1 MFEPSKKFQVL
12 TLLQEAKDDGRAI
25 SGSDLGRAMDISRQ
39 AVWKMVKGL
48 EDEGFVI
55 PSSPAGYSLEA
66 LPKALHP
73 EALRL
78 LLPPPYDEGG
88 IRILEDTAST
98 NLDAKNLL
106 DETRAECV
114 VVASRT
120 QSKGRGRLGRSFFS
134 PPGGLYFSFAWRNHE
149 DQKNFGLITIFAAVA
164 LHRAILDLYGIPTT
178 IKWVND
184 LEKEGKKISGIL
196 TEGRA
201 GLESGR
207 IDTIVC
213 GIGTNLMT
221 PEGGFPEDIRDRAGA
236 LFPDPHEDLDYNLLL
251 ARIIQN
257 YLDFQAHPDRG
268 LDLYRKA
275 CSTLGKTIAFE
286 EMGTA
291 SPTVM
296 RGRAL
301 AIDDRGGLVVATS
314 DGREKTLR
322 FGEVQILKS
331 PPASAQERSN

>member
-12 TLLQEAKDDGRAI
+12 TLLQEAKDEGRAI

-66 LPKALHP
+66 LPKALHS

-106 DETRAECV
+106 DETRSECV
-114 VVASRT
+114 VVASRA

-236 LFPDPHEDLDYNLLL
+236 LFPGPHEDLDYNLLL

-286 EMGTA
+286 EMGRA
-291 SPTVM
+291 NPTTM
-296 RGRAL
+296 KGKAL
-301 AIDDRGGLVVATS
+301 AIDDLGGLVVTTS
-314 DGREKTLR
+314 HGQEKTLR
-322 FGEVQILKS
+322 FGEVQILK
-331 PPASAQERSN
+331 

>member
-12 TLLQEAKDDGRAI
+12 TLLQEAKDEGRAI

-66 LPKALHP
+66 MPKALHP

-106 DETRAECV
+106 DETRSECV
-114 VVASRT
+114 VVASRA

-149 DQKNFGLITIFAAVA
+149 DQRNFGLITIFAAVA

-236 LFPDPHEDLDYNLLL
+236 LFPGPHEDLDYNLLL

-286 EMGTA
+286 EMGRA
-291 SPTVM
+291 NPTTM
-296 RGRAL
+296 KGKAL
-301 AIDDRGGLVVATS
+301 AIDDRGGLVVTTS
-314 DGREKTLR
+314 HGQKKTLR
-322 FGEVQILKS
+322 FGEVQILK
-331 PPASAQERSN
+331 

>member
-1 MFEPSKKFQVL
+1 MTDPTKKFQLL
-12 TLLQEAKDDGRAI
+12 TLLQEAKEDERLL

-39 AVWKMVKGL
+39 AIWKMVKGM
-48 EDEGFVI
+48 EEEGFAI
-55 PSSPAGYSLEA
+55 PSSSGGYSLEA

-114 VVASRT
+114 IVASKA
-120 QSKGRGRLGRSFFS
+120 QSNGRGRLGRSFFS

-164 LHRAILDLYGIPTT
+164 LHKAVQDLYGIPTT

-184 LEKEGKKISGIL
+184 VEKEGKKISGIL

-213 GIGTNLMT
+213 GIGTNLFT
-221 PEGGFPEDIRDRAGA
+221 PKGGFPEDIRDRAGA
-236 LFPDPHEDLDYNLLL
+236 LFDSPPGDFDYNLIL
-251 ARIIQN
+251 ARILHN
-257 YLDFQAHPDRG
+257 YLDFQIHPDRG

-286 EMGTA
+286 EMGTS

-296 RGRAL
+296 KGKAL
-301 AIDDRGGLVVATS
+301 AIDDLGGLVVITS
-314 DGREKTLR
+314 HGQEKTLR
-322 FGEVQILKS
+322 FGEVQILK
-331 PPASAQERSN
+331 

>member
-1 MFEPSKKFQVL
+1 MFQPSKKFQVL
-12 TLLQEAKDDGRAI
+12 TLLQEAKDEGRAI
-25 SGSDLGRAMDISRQ
+25 SGSDLGRALDISRQ

-78 LLPPPYDEGG
+78 LLPPPYNEGG

-106 DETRAECV
+106 DETRSECV
-114 VVASRT
+114 VVASRA

-164 LHRAILDLYGIPTT
+164 LHKAVQDLYQIPTT

-184 LEKEGKKISGIL
+184 LEREGKKISGIL

-213 GIGTNLMT
+213 GIGTNLFT
-221 PEGGFPEDIRDRAGA
+221 PKGGFPEDIRDRAGA
-236 LFPDPHEDLDYNLLL
+236 LFPGPHEDLDYNLLL

-296 RGRAL
+296 KGRAL

-331 PPASAQERSN
+331 PLASAQERSN

>member
-12 TLLQEAKDDGRAI
+12 TLLQEARDEGRAI
-25 SGSDLGRAMDISRQ
+25 SGSDLGRALDISRQ

-48 EDEGFVI
+48 EDEGFII

-66 LPKALHP
+66 LPKALHS

-114 VVASRT
+114 VVASRA

-164 LHRAILDLYGIPTT
+164 LHKAVQDLYQIPTT

-236 LFPDPHEDLDYNLLL
+236 LFDSPPRDFDYNLLL

-275 CSTLGKTIAFE
+275 CSTLGRTIAFE

-296 RGRAL
+296 KGKAL

-331 PPASAQERSN
+331 PLASAQERSN

>member
-1 MFEPSKKFQVL
+1 MTDPTKKFQLL
-12 TLLQEAKDDGRAI
+12 TLLQEARDEGRAI

-39 AVWKMVKGL
+39 AVWKMVKGM
-48 EDEGFVI
+48 EEEGFAI
-55 PSSPAGYSLEA
+55 PSSSGGYSLEA

-73 EALRL
+73 EALRF

-114 VVASRT
+114 IVASKA
-120 QSKGRGRLGRSFFS
+120 QSNGRGRLGRSFFS

-164 LHRAILDLYGIPTT
+164 LHKAVQDLYGIPTT

-184 LEKEGKKISGIL
+184 VEKKGKKISGIL

-213 GIGTNLMT
+213 GIGTNLFT
-221 PEGGFPEDIRDRAGA
+221 PKGGFPEDIRDRAGA
-236 LFPDPHEDLDYNLLL
+236 LFDSSPGDFDYNLLL
-251 ARIIQN
+251 ARILHN
-257 YLDFQAHPDRG
+257 YLDFQIHPDRG

-286 EMGTA
+286 EMGTS

-296 RGRAL
+296 KGKAL
-301 AIDDRGGLVVATS
+301 AIDDLGGLVVTTS
-314 DGREKTLR
+314 HGQEKTLR
-322 FGEVQILKS
+322 FGEVQILK
-331 PPASAQERSN
+331 

>member
-12 TLLQEAKDDGRAI
+12 TLLQEAKDEGRAI

-106 DETRAECV
+106 DETRSECV
-114 VVASRT
+114 VVASRA

-184 LEKEGKKISGIL
+184 LEKEGRKISGIL

-236 LFPDPHEDLDYNLLL
+236 LFPGPNEDLNYNLLL

-286 EMGTA
+286 EMGRA
-291 SPTVM
+291 NPTTM
-296 RGRAL
+296 KGKAL
-301 AIDDRGGLVVATS
+301 AIDDLGGLVVTTS
-314 DGREKTLR
+314 HGQEKTLR
-322 FGEVQILKS
+322 FGEVQILK
-331 PPASAQERSN
+331 

>member
-12 TLLQEAKDDGRAI
+12 TLLQEAKDEGRAI

-106 DETRAECV
+106 DETRSECV
-114 VVASRT
+114 VVASRA

-236 LFPDPHEDLDYNLLL
+236 LFPGPHEDLDYNLLL

-286 EMGTA
+286 EMGRA
-291 SPTVM
+291 NPTTM
-296 RGRAL
+296 KGKAL
-301 AIDDRGGLVVATS
+301 AVDDRGGLVVTTS
-314 DGREKTLR
+314 HGQEKTLR
-322 FGEVQILKS
+322 FGEVQILK
-331 PPASAQERSN
+331 

>member
-12 TLLQEAKDDGRAI
+12 TLLQEAKDEGRAI

-55 PSSPAGYSLEA
+55 PSSPAGYSLKA
-66 LPKALHP
+66 MPKALHP

-106 DETRAECV
+106 DETRSECV
-114 VVASRT
+114 VVASRA

-149 DQKNFGLITIFAAVA
+149 DQRNFGLITIFAAVA

-236 LFPDPHEDLDYNLLL
+236 LFPGPHEDLDYNLLL

-286 EMGTA
+286 EMGRA
-291 SPTVM
+291 NPTTM
-296 RGRAL
+296 KGKAL
-301 AIDDRGGLVVATS
+301 AIDDRGGLVVTTS
-314 DGREKTLR
+314 HGQKKTLR
-322 FGEVQILKS
+322 FGEVQILK
-331 PPASAQERSN
+331 

>member
-1 MFEPSKKFQVL
+1 MTDPTKKFQLL
-12 TLLQEAKDDGRAI
+12 TLLQEAKEDERLL

-39 AVWKMVKGL
+39 AVWKMVKGM
-48 EDEGFVI
+48 EEEGFAI
-55 PSSPAGYSLEA
+55 PSSSGGYSLEA

-114 VVASRT
+114 IVASKA
-120 QSKGRGRLGRSFFS
+120 QSNGRGRLGRSFFS

-149 DQKNFGLITIFAAVA
+149 NQKNFGLITIFAAVA
-164 LHRAILDLYGIPTT
+164 LHKAVQDLYQIPTT

-184 LEKEGKKISGIL
+184 VEKRGKKISGIL

-213 GIGTNLMT
+213 GIGTNLFT
-221 PEGGFPEDIRDRAGA
+221 PKGGFPEDIRDRAGA
-236 LFPDPHEDLDYNLLL
+236 LFDSPPGDFDYNLLL
-251 ARIIQN
+251 ARILHN
-257 YLDFQAHPDRG
+257 YLDFQIHPDLG

-286 EMGTA
+286 EMGTS

-296 RGRAL
+296 KGKAL
-301 AIDDRGGLVVATS
+301 AIDDLGGLVVTTS
-314 DGREKTLR
+314 HGQEKTLR
-322 FGEVQILKS
+322 FGEVQILK
-331 PPASAQERSN
+331 

>member
-1 MFEPSKKFQVL
+1 M
-12 TLLQEAKDDGRAI
+12 
-25 SGSDLGRAMDISRQ
+25 
-39 AVWKMVKGL
+39 
-48 EDEGFVI
+48 
-55 PSSPAGYSLEA
+55 
-66 LPKALHP
+66 
-73 EALRL
+73 
-78 LLPPPYDEGG
+78 
-88 IRILEDTAST
+88 
-98 NLDAKNLL
+98 
-106 DETRAECV
+106 
-114 VVASRT
+114 VVASRA

-236 LFPDPHEDLDYNLLL
+236 LFPGPHEDLDYNLLL

-286 EMGTA
+286 EMGRA
-291 SPTVM
+291 NPTTM
-296 RGRAL
+296 KGKAL
-301 AIDDRGGLVVATS
+301 AIDDLGGLVVTTS
-314 DGREKTLR
+314 HGQEKTLR
-322 FGEVQILKS
+322 FGEVQILK
-331 PPASAQERSN
+331 